1 MRDPRNLDTRAHAAP
16 SPAVLSAADEA
27 PEARSEVLP
36 GGHVVQA
43 EGINPATRSAQRVL
57 STGAPAEP
65 ELLQSPALLVRRAL
79 DHLASTSG
87 VMGFEAVEE
96 AEFLPDPNVARTTGG
111 AAAVHTQQL
120 FRGVPVF
127 DMARTVSFSRD
138 GEIEEVSGQT
148 VSPPPDLDVVPK
160 LGAVDAVRAAAAYI
174 ATPPQGLEPEV
185 DPYGETIELASV
197 DLSGFTSPQI
207 VAAFDVPRR
216 PTVVE
221 KGPFE
226 TNPKAELV
234 VFYTAPD
241 FRLGWRVELTLRDY
255 AAQFE
260 IVVAADAVAEQPEI
274 LYCQNTLQA
283 MAASFQA
290 RVYVSRPTTD
300 GSDARVL
307 VTLPRSVADYPADA
321 PPALPPTFP
330 FTWVDDT
337 KNQTVGNCT
346 IAVKGS
352 SMTSF
357 AGALNGTDVVFA
369 GTDPLDE
376 DQQVTN
382 IFYYCNY
389 MHDFFY
395 LLGFDEAAGNFQQVH
410 FGTGGRAGDPVV
422 ARAHPGK
429 VQGTANMATQPDGTA
444 GLMNM
449 GLVVGSGRH
458 TAFEADVVFHE
469 YTHGV
474 SNRLVGG
481 PLNANALRAPQSRA
495 MGEGWSDF
503 YALTIANFGAQNERT
518 VIADWVV
525 AKPGG
530 IRTAPYDEH
539 YPRTFGDLPELTHE
553 HPRGEVWCATLM
565 QMTRNFA
572 QELGDRARAY
582 RLAWRVVLDG
592 MKLTPANPSFL
603 DARNAIYR
611 ALDAMTGALTADEL
625 TRCRAAARRA
635 FAKFGMGANASCPSA
650 ELLDI
655 VEDFTEA

>member
-1 MRDPRNLDTRAHAAP
+1 MRDPRNLDTRAHASP
-16 SPAVLSAADEA
+16 VPAVLSAFDVAAEA
-27 PEARSEVLP
+27 ASASLP
-36 GGHVVQA
+36 GDHTVHAKGV
-43 EGINPATRSAQRVL
+43 NPVTRSAQRVL
-57 STGAPAEP
+57 SVGAPVEP
-65 ELLQSPALLVRRAL
+65 EIMQSPSLLVRRAL
-79 DHLASTSG
+79 DHLASTSQ

-96 AEFLPDPNVARTTGG
+96 AEFIADPNVSRTTGG

-120 FRGVPVF
+120 FHGVPVF
-127 DMARTVSFSRD
+127 DMSRTVSFSRE
-138 GEIEEVSGQT
+138 GQIEEVSGQT

-160 LGAVDAVRAAAAYI
+160 IGAVDAVRAAATYV
-174 ATPPQGLEPEV
+174 ATPPPNLEPEL
-185 DPYGETIELASV
+185 DPYGEPVELGSV
-197 DLSGFTSPQI
+197 DLSDFASPQV
-207 VAAFDVPRR
+207 VAAFDVPSR
-216 PTVVE
+216 PTVIE

-226 TNPKAELV
+226 THPKAELV
-234 VFYTAPD
+234 VFFTAPD

-255 AAQFE
+255 SAQFE
-260 IVVAADAVAEQPEI
+260 VIVAADVVAENPEI

-283 MAASFQA
+283 MEVNFQA
-290 RVYVSRPTTD
+290 RVYVSRPATD
-300 GSDARVL
+300 GTDARML
-307 VTLPRSVADYPADA
+307 VTLPRPVTDYPAEA
-321 PPALPPTFP
+321 PPTLPPTFP
-330 FTWVDDT
+330 FTWVDQT
-337 KNQTVGNCT
+337 KKQTLGNST
-346 IAVKGS
+346 IAVKGT

-357 AGALNGTDVVFA
+357 AGTLDGSDVVFA
-369 GTDPLDE
+369 GMDPLDD
-376 DQQVTN
+376 DQKVTN

-410 FGTGGRAGDPVV
+410 SGTGGRAGDPVV
-422 ARAHPGK
+422 ARAHPGA
-429 VQGTANMATQPDGTA
+429 VTGTANMATQPDGTR

-449 GLVVGSGRH
+449 GLVTRSGRH

-481 PLNANALRAPQSRA
+481 PLNANALRAPQCRG

-503 YALTIANFGAQNERT
+503 YALTIANFGTATERT

-525 AKPGG
+525 DKAGG
-530 IRTAPYDEH
+530 IRSAPYDENF
-539 YPRTFGDLPELTHE
+539 PRTFGSLPNLTHE

-565 QMTRNFA
+565 QMTRNFE

-611 ALDAMTGALTADEL
+611 ALDAMIDVLTDDEL

-635 FAKFGMGANASCPSA
+635 FAKFGMGTNASCPSA

>member
-1 MRDPRNLDTRAHAAP
+1 MRDPRNLDTRSHAAAP
-16 SPAVLSAADEA
+16 PVLASFDAAAEAVSAA
-27 PEARSEVLP
+27 LP
-36 GGHVVQA
+36 GEHTVRA
-43 EGINPATRSAQRVL
+43 EGVNPATRSAQRIL
-57 STGAPAEP
+57 SVGAPAEP
-65 ELLQSPALLVRRAL
+65 EIMQSPALLVRRAL
-79 DHLASTSG
+79 DHLASTSS
-87 VMGFEAVEE
+87 VMGFEAVAE
-96 AEFLPDPNVARTTGG
+96 AEFAADPNVARTTGG

-138 GEIEEVSGQT
+138 GQIEEVSGQT
-148 VSPPPDLDVVPK
+148 VSPPPDLDIVPK
-160 LGAVDAVRAAAAYI
+160 VTAVDAVRAAAEYI
-174 ATPPQGLEPEV
+174 ATPPQNLEPEV
-185 DPYGETIELASV
+185 DEFGEPLELASV
-197 DLSGFTSPQI
+197 DLSGFTSPQV
-207 VAAFDVPRR
+207 VAAFDVPSR
-216 PTVVE
+216 PTVIE
-221 KGPFE
+221 QGPFE
-226 TNPKAELV
+226 THPKAELV
-234 VFYTAPD
+234 VFFTGAG
-241 FRLGWRVELTLRDY
+241 FRLGWRIELTLRNY

-260 IVVAADAVAEQPEI
+260 IIAAADAVSPNPEI

-283 MAASFQA
+283 MAAAFQA
-290 RVYVSRPTTD
+290 RVYVSRPSTD

-307 VTLPRSVADYPADA
+307 VTLPRPVADYPAEA
-321 PPALPPTFP
+321 PATLPATFP
-330 FTWVDDT
+330 FAWVDHT
-337 KNQTVGNCT
+337 RNETAGNCT

-357 AGALNGTDVVFA
+357 GGTLDGSNIVFA
-369 GTDPLDE
+369 GADPLDD
-376 DQQVTN
+376 DQKVTN

-410 FGTGGRAGDPVV
+410 SGTGGRAGDPVV
-422 ARAHPGK
+422 ARAHPGA
-429 VQGTANMATQPDGTA
+429 VTGTANMATQPDGTR

-449 GLVVGSGRH
+449 GLVTRSGRH

-481 PLNANALRAPQSRA
+481 PLNTNALRAPQSRG

-503 YALTIANFGAQNERT
+503 YALTIANFGTATERT
-518 VIADWVV
+518 VIGDWVV
-525 AKPGG
+525 DKPGG
-530 IRTAPYDEH
+530 IRSAPYDENF
-539 YPRTFGDLPELTHE
+539 PRTFGDLPNLTHE

-565 QMTRNFA
+565 QMTRNFER
-572 QELGDRARAY
+572 ELGDRARAY

-611 ALDAMTGALTADEL
+611 ALDAMAGVLTEDEL
-625 TRCRAAARRA
+625 TRCRAAARSA
-635 FAKFGMGANASCPSA
+635 FAKFGMGVNASCPSA

-655 VEDFTEA
+655 VEDFTAG